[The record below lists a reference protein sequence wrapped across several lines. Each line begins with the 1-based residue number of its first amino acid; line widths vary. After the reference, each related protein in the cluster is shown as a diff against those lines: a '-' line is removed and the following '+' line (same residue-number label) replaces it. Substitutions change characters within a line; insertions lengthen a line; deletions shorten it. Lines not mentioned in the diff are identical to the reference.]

1 MKICTWRRLI
11 AVLVFVGLFLL
22 LLPRLA
28 SRWHRDTV
36 PDGQAPEPLQVNLAT
51 LRTELEATRE
61 SLPWATAYTLAK
73 ICNAAYEDW
82 PDDEAERRGRDF
94 FAWGFTKVSPV
105 KNKKQYA
112 YVLSNDDIVVVAF
125 RGTDDWDDFKKDAWF
140 LSKDWHQGHIHA
152 GFLAALQDLEE
163 DLVAT
168 VKTHGATSKRLWI
181 TGHSLGGAMA
191 VAFGYDCL
199 ASLGLPPSGVVTF
212 GQPRCFDRKL
222 GDPVANDLH
231 RKYVRFV
238 HEHDIIPW
246 LPPPIMP
253 VLTAGYVH
261 VGTRYQFLGEEIR
274 FLDSTTIYAA
284 PPDGAEATVAD
295 GEETISPEKYAEI
308 ERKIREAGE
317 AKPLAAASSS
327 SSSGAPIGTSLRWLA
342 TRIPE
347 IHDHLMESYL
357 SCLEKHSRQPDHP
370 R

>member
-1 MKICTWRRLI
+1 MKIFTWRRLI

-222 GDPVANDLH
+222 GDPVAKCNLH

-253 VLTAGYVH
+253 YLPLATSMWERGINSLAKRFVFSIPRPFMQLLLTVPKPPSLMARK
-261 VGTRYQFLGEEIR
+261 RYPRRSMRKSKGR
-274 FLDSTTIYAA
+274 S
-284 PPDGAEATVAD
+284 VR
-295 GEETISPEKYAEI
+295 PEKQ
-308 ERKIREAGE
+308 
-317 AKPLAAASSS
+317 S
-327 SSSGAPIGTSLRWLA
+327 RWQQ
-342 TRIPE
+342 
-347 IHDHLMESYL
+347 H
-357 SCLEKHSRQPDHP
+357 HP
-370 R
+370 HHPQVRR